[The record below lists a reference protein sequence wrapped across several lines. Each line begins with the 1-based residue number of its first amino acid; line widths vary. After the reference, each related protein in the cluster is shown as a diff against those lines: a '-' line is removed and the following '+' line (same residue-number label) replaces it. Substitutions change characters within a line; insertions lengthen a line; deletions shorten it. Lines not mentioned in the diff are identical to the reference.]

1 MIEFAQHRHSEAAV
15 AEMIGHARQAIELQP
30 DHALG
35 HATLGAVLALHQWRW
50 QEGEQH
56 IRHALQLDPSA
67 SHVEFLCS
75 FVLVARRRFEEASRH
90 IDAALA
96 IDHSSRFLRSH
107 RIQIL
112 LFSGQFE
119 QAAWE
124 SEDILND
131 QPEFTMGLINYG
143 AALLGL
149 ERPAEALGRFERAFA
164 GSSHPMSLIGVAHS
178 HHLLGDSRDAA
189 ATVARVQQ
197 LYDAGGCSRCVVGL
211 AHAAI
216 GELETAID
224 AMEKAITERDIR
236 LPIYTQAQ
244 PADLLRADPRFMR
257 ILDRI
262 YGSA

>member
-1 MIEFAQHRHSEAAV
+1 M
-15 AEMIGHARQAIELQP
+15 
-30 DHALG
+30 
-35 HATLGAVLALHQWRW
+35 
-50 QEGEQH
+50 
-56 IRHALQLDPSA
+56 
-67 SHVEFLCS
+67 
-75 FVLVARRRFEEASRH
+75 LVARRRFEEASRH

-164 GSSHPMSLIGVAHS
+164 GSSHPIVLDWGGSLTPPAR
-178 HHLLGDSRDAA
+178 DSLDAA

-224 AMEKAITERDIR
+224 AHGEGITERDIR
-236 LPIYTQAQ
+236 LPIYTQRSRLICCA
-244 PADLLRADPRFMR
+244 PIRASCGYSIDLRLRLSRQSFPRSAAGANLHSVWAPFAR
-257 ILDRI
+257 LDLRKYLPRPQVLMNLAI
-262 YGSA
+262 CHCSDLTGGLH